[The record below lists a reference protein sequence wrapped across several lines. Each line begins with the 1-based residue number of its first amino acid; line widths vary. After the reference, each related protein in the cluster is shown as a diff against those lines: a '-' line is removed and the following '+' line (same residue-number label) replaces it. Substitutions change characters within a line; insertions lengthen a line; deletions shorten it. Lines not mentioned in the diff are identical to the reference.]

1 VSAPA
6 PPSTH
11 HDALTGLPNRRL
23 LDDRLTQ
30 ALYLAQRRDAP
41 LAVMLLALGA
51 FAAPDDALLAQLA
64 RSLYACVRRA
74 DTVARYGAAE
84 FALVLCDVRGEEE
97 CRTVASRVLEALAHA
112 APGRALHAAI
122 GVVLYRGGAVD
133 AEALL
138 RNADAAL
145 YRARQGRDPLCFYR

>member
-1 VSAPA
+1 MSAPA

-23 LDDRLTQ
+23 LDDRLRQ
-30 ALYLAQRRDAP
+30 ALHLAQRRDAR

-51 FAAPDDALLAQLA
+51 FATPDDALLAELA
-64 RSLYACVRRA
+64 SALCACVRRA

-84 FALVLCDVRGEEE
+84 FALVLCDVRDEEE
-97 CRTVASRVLEALAHA
+97 CRAVAARALEALAQA
-112 APGRALHAAI
+112 ASGRALHATI
-122 GVVLYRGGAVD
+122 GVALYRGGAAD
-133 AEALL
+133 ADALL

-145 YRARQGRDPLCFYR
+145 YRAKQGRDPLCFYR